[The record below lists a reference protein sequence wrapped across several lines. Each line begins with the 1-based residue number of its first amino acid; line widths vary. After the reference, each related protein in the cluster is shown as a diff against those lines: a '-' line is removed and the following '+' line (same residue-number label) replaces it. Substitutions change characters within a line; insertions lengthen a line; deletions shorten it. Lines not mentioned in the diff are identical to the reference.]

1 MNIIFNIILKCYKL
15 FGLYMKV
22 IIVEGM
28 DNTGKSTMIDRLI
41 KYFGRTDGIDAEK
54 QIYVKHLVKPD
65 GETDIERATN
75 IDITNFN
82 LATFLINAHKENK
95 YKYIILDRAWYSEY
109 VYGQLYRNR
118 PEHEVRK
125 RIQVIEEYLN
135 NYFFKHTDKVSFH
148 LLIFLATEPNFYI
161 KHEDGQSLSIGDEQ
175 RDLIVKEMS
184 LFTNIAY
191 MAKVENKGII
201 LVNKGS
207 EFLAE
212 DTIFKKIKN
221 IIY

>member
-1 MNIIFNIILKCYKL
+1 MLK
-15 FGLYMKV
+15 F

-28 DNTGKSTMIDRLI
+28 DNTGKSTMIKKLVDYLAKKDKI
-41 KYFGRTDGIDAEK
+41 STDE
-54 QIYVKHLVKPD
+54 IYVKHLVKPD
-65 GETDIERATN
+65 GEDDLERATK

-82 LATFLINAHKENK
+82 LATFLINAYKGNTQK
-95 YKYIILDRAWYSEY
+95 YKYIILDRSWYSEY

-125 RIQVIEEYLN
+125 RIQAIENYLN
-135 NYFFKHTDKVSFH
+135 SYFFKANRLAFSFH
-148 LLIFLATEPNFYI
+148 LLVFLATDPNFYI

-175 RDLIVKEMS
+175 RNLIVKEMS

-191 MAKVENKGII
+191 MADIENKGII
-201 LVNKGS
+201 LVNDGS
-207 EFLAE
+207 EFLKE

-221 IIY
+221 IIN

>member
-1 MNIIFNIILKCYKL
+1 
-15 FGLYMKV
+15 MKV

-28 DNTGKSTMIDRLI
+28 DNTGKSTMIDRLV
-41 KYFGRTDGIDAEK
+41 KYLAKKDGIDAEK

-65 GETDIERATN
+65 GKTDIERATN

-118 PEHEVRK
+118 QEHEIRK
-125 RIQVIEEYLN
+125 RVQTIEEYLN
-135 NYFFKHTDKVSFH
+135 NYFFKHIDTVSFH
-148 LLIFLATEPNFYI
+148 LLIFLATDPNFYI
-161 KHEDGQSLSIGDEQ
+161 KHEDGQSLSIGNEQ
-175 RDLIVKEMS
+175 RDLIIKEMS

-201 LVNKGS
+201 LVNNGS
-207 EFLAE
+207 EFLTE